1 MLGVV
6 GCGGGG
12 LVVVSWLSTTCFRG
26 SRSPVRNLVN
36 PNPNHKRI
44 NVTLDI
50 LVLISIRRSAAGS
63 PAASAVI
70 HVFRCGQQQQTR
82 PRGSE
87 TLSPPA
93 TGFCAASAPAPHF
106 LTNERVSGRRLGNI
120 LVAWAEPF
128 CDTCGFSICRP
139 FNSGVGVRPCC
150 DKGPL
155 WGQVPGPDALTLD
168 RRSVAASLLYI

>member
-1 MLGVV
+1 MVNV
-6 GCGGGG
+6 GCWWAVGGGG
-12 LVVVSWLSTTCFRG
+12 LKAQGLVAVSWLSKNCFRG

-36 PNPNHKRI
+36 HEWI
-44 NVTLDI
+44 NVTLEI
-50 LVLISIRRSAAGS
+50 LLLISIRRSAASGS
-63 PAASAVI
+63 PAASTVI

-155 WGQVPGPDALTLD
+155 
-168 RRSVAASLLYI
+168 

>member
-1 MLGVV
+1 MCL
-6 GCGGGG
+6 GGGG
-12 LVVVSWLSTTCFRG
+12 GVIVSWLSITWFRG
-26 SRSPVRNLVN
+26 SRSQVLSLVILN
-36 PNPNHKRI
+36 PNQRHSRYFLCWSVFAGLLHARPPPPPWYM
-44 NVTLDI
+44 
-50 LVLISIRRSAAGS
+50 SSGAGCSRRD
-63 PAASAVI
+63 
-70 HVFRCGQQQQTR
+70 
-82 PRGSE
+82 RGSE

-128 CDTCGFSICRP
+128 CDTCSFSICRP

-168 RRSVAASLLYI
+168 RGSVAASLLYI